1 MNVLILGVNGFI
13 GNALTRRI
21 LTTTDWQVFGM
32 DLANGKLDHSL
43 GHPRFHFLEG
53 DIGINREWIE
63 FHVSKC
69 DVVLPLVAIAT
80 PATYV
85 KDPLRVFELDFEQN
99 LRIVRDCVKYG
110 KRVVFPS
117 TSEVYGMCPDAE
129 FDEDASPLVYG
140 PINKPRW
147 IYACSK
153 QLLDRVI
160 AAYGQ
165 QQGLS
170 YTCFRPFNWIG
181 PRLDDV
187 YAAKEG
193 SSRVLTQFIV
203 DLIEGQPIQL
213 VDGGSQKRCFT
224 WLEDGLDGLMA
235 IIENR
240 GGVCDGEIFN
250 LGNPDNECSIRE
262 LAERLMAIYQDAP
275 RRRPR
280 LRAAADGRG
289 ERRQLLRR
297 RLPGHRQPQAVDRQG
312 AQAPRLG
319 AQDDARRRH
328 PAHLRRLPRRLGE
341 GAFGG
346 ADRRVAAGRRTVHPV
361 AVAGVAAG
369 PRSLECRTSNPTPR
383 TTDRRRRPAGRWGS
397 GSTSTPTTAC
407 ATACR
412 GCSTSSP
419 PPGCAPPSTSRWA
432 PTTPGAPS
440 SISSAP
446 ASSPRCGAP
455 GRPASTACAPSSPAP
470 CCRRGRSPSPSPR
483 SPAERGTRAT
493 RPASTPGTT
502 APGRTGY

>member
-99 LRIVRDCVKYG
+99 LRIVRDCVRYG

-165 QQGLS
+165 QQGLA

-187 YAAKEG
+187 YVAKEG

-262 LAERLMAIYQDAP
+262 LAERLMTIYQ
-275 RRRPR
+275 
-280 LRAAADGRG
+280 
-289 ERRQLLRR
+289 
-297 RLPGHRQPQAVDRQG
+297 
-312 AQAPRLG
+312 
-319 AQDDARRRH
+319 ARRDDV
-328 PAHLRRLPRRLGE
+328 PGYVPPRMAEVSARSY
-341 GAFGG
+341 FGG
-346 ADRRVAAGRRTVHPV
+346 GYQDIVSRKPSIAKARKLLGW
-361 AVAGVAAG
+361 
-369 PRSLECRTSNPTPR
+369 EPR
-383 TTDRRRRPAGRWGS
+383 TTLDDAIRLTFDAFLADRAKTPSAAPAGG
-397 GSTSTPTTAC
+397 
-407 ATACR
+407 
-412 GCSTSSP
+412 
-419 PPGCAPPSTSRWA
+419 
-432 PTTPGAPS
+432 
-440 SISSAP
+440 
-446 ASSPRCGAP
+446 
-455 GRPASTACAPSSPAP
+455 
-470 CCRRGRSPSPSPR
+470 
-483 SPAERGTRAT
+483 
-493 RPASTPGTT
+493 
-502 APGRTGY
+502 